1 MTDLLRTT
9 LAHRGTFAPDTLLD
23 CLALAAELEPRI
35 VQDNGARL
43 VTLAELLACW
53 RCRSEYGPQALV
65 TAPTWRTPF
74 CFGAPGCLME
84 LCLIAWSWPTG
95 WGQASGPARPRC

>member
-53 RCRSEYGPQALV
+53 RCRSEYGALRRMASLQV
-65 TAPTWRTPF
+65 AQLVDCTYHSGRN
-74 CFGAPGCLME
+74 
-84 LCLIAWSWPTG
+84 AWWKVHRV
-95 WGQASGPARPRC
+95 GPA